1 MVKTV
6 YDLFGLYNQSNT
18 NSGTYE
24 ILPEGYTEPIDVY
37 CDMTTSG
44 GGWIIGNEND
54 FSSNANGWNISTIT
68 TCGYFGNIFN
78 DLITNGSGI
87 NK

>member
-1 MVKTV
+1 MKTGTGCL
-6 YDLFGLYNQSNT
+6 DLYNQGNT

-44 GGWIIGNEND
+44 GGWALAYEND
-54 FSSNANGWNISTIT
+54 FSSNANGWNIGTIQRAVPLET
-68 TCGYFGNIFN
+68 Y
-78 DLITNGSGI
+78 
-87 NK
+87 